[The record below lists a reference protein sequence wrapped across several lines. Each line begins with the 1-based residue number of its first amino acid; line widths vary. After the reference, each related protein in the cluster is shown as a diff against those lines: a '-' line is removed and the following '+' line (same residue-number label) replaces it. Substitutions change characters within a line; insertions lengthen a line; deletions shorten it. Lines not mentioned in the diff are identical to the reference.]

1 MTRYVVAADGGNSKT
16 DLVLATTGGRVLA
29 RVRGVGT
36 NPHRTGFDG
45 LAADLADL
53 TDRARREAGLRPS
66 ASLQVGVFHL
76 ANLDLPGEDRSALR
90 ELRKHRVAE
99 ELVAANDVF
108 AVLRAGTSRGWG
120 MAVVGRSRR
129 SMQWDCTRAVGRPD
143 SWRSAS

>member
-45 LAADLADL
+45 LAADLAEL

-66 ASLQVGVFHL
+66 ASLEVGVFHL

-90 ELRKHRVAE
+90 GAAQTPGGRGSGGRERRV
-99 ELVAANDVF
+99 
-108 AVLRAGTSRGWG
+108 RGAPG
-120 MAVVGRSRR
+120 RNQPRMGGGRRGRSRDQC
-129 SMQWDCTRAVGRPD
+129 SGT
-143 SWRSAS
+143 AS